1 MSTQMLPD
9 ELKCL
14 WLNFSM
20 KTPVASA
27 RDSLTSMLPNSC
39 LLSRSQPAAPCS
51 RRGARLLRAYVWPT
65 PHVSTSYR
73 HVIQL
78 SLSWTLSNLQEDT
91 IQNLADY
98 SQCLR
103 QHSVQEQTQIFVRHR
118 LNSFTESI
126 NSCRYPF
133 MIMSF
138 SVCCLQLSRVL
149 TTLIQIMIGV
159 HVKVNIF

>member
-1 MSTQMLPD
+1 MPVIKFFD
-9 ELKCL
+9 E
-14 WLNFSM
+14 NASG
-20 KTPVASA
+20 SA
-27 RDSLTSMLPNSC
+27 RDSLTPPMLPNSC
-39 LLSRSQPAAPCS
+39 LLSQDASQLLPAPGEV
-51 RRGARLLRAYVWPT
+51 RRLRAHVWPCT
-65 PHVSTSYR
+65 ACLTSYR

-91 IQNLADY
+91 IQNLCFY

-103 QHSVQEQTQIFVRHR
+103 QRSVQEQTQIFVRHR

-149 TTLIQIMIGV
+149 TTLIQIMIGSTS
-159 HVKVNIF
+159 K